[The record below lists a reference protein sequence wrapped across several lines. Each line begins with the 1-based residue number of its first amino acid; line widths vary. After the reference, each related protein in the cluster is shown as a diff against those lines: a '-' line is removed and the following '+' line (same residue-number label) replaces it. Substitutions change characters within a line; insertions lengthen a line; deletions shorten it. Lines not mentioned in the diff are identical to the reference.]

1 MCCGSGFLLR
11 SVRVLCMLAG
21 ALCYGGT
28 STSVRML
35 REIAAEEVG
44 LTLAFV
50 CYILVVESSRLGLR
64 CLQRA
69 FEWACISVCAVCG

>member
-21 ALCYGGT
+21 ALCCGGT
-28 STSVRML
+28 STSVRVL
-35 REIAAEEVG
+35 REMAAEEVG

-50 CYILVVESSRLGLR
+50 CYILVDESSRLGLR

-69 FEWACISVCAVCG
+69 FEWVCVSVCAVCG